1 MKIFVGNYVRISSDF
16 SSNRNLQNQ
25 TGIIVALPNVEHLQ
39 EYLVKLDGGKNSSPH
54 LAGKLVRVPVSS
66 LKLADQIRSIL

>member
-1 MKIFVGNYVRISSDF
+1 MKIYVGSYVRIASDF

-25 TGIIVALPNVEHLQ
+25 TGNIVALPNTEHPQ

-54 LAGKLVRVPVSS
+54 LAEKLVRVPASS
-66 LKLADQIRSIL
+66 LELADHIRSI

>member
-54 LAGKLVRVPVSS
+54 LAEKLVRVPVSS

>member
-1 MKIFVGNYVRISSDF
+1 MKIYVGSYVRIASDF

-25 TGIIVALPNVEHLQ
+25 TGNIVGLPNTEHPR

-54 LAGKLVRVPVSS
+54 LAEKLVRVPGGS
-66 LKLADQIRSIL
+66 LELTEHIRSI